1 MPVTNDWNIA
11 YPSPL
16 DPGNFAAQMAA
27 LAQSTDNA
35 LTVVNDTA
43 TDGNTLYF
51 LNQTE
56 RDAYPTA
63 NLKVGQEC
71 HIQGSNERYR
81 WDGSNWLHTN
91 VFYNWT
97 AGTGA
102 NQWNPGHMTNFE
114 YAPHSSISRSG
125 NWVTLQLWAKR
136 TGRSWGTHSAFDWQ
150 VPSWALPLNTYWMP
164 GNNVSYPDRS
174 ARFSLKMDGSLRWE
188 RQNIPIN
195 TNQVVLCQ
203 FTYLAHN
210 AVKI

>member
-91 VFYNWT
+91 VFYSWT
-97 AGTGA
+97 WGTGSG
-102 NQWNPGHMTNFE
+102 QWNPGHTSTFDYNSNWTRI
-114 YAPHSSISRSG
+114 ARSG
-125 NWVTLQLWAKR
+125 NWVNLNMYAR
-136 TGRSWGTHSAFDWQ
+136 RSGNSWGTNKSFSWGL
-150 VPSWALPLNTYWMP
+150 PSWAAPLFDQWVTGMVNA
-164 GNNVSYPDRS
+164 NNRPCRVRINPAGTIDWQSQATPIPSGAHVLFS
-174 ARFSLKMDGSLRWE
+174 A
-188 RQNIPIN
+188 
-195 TNQVVLCQ
+195 
-203 FTYLAHN
+203 TYLAKN
-210 AVKI
+210 AVKV